1 MPTRILSILFA
12 FGFSFLLFSPEAS
25 SAPAKRLPTMEK
37 YTAKDNTFAL
47 YKPRGWKVDSRALEN
62 GKVITVSDPGSG
74 SLAVMRILKMRDP
87 RENSKTLVSSTLKS
101 LRGTVSELTLAW
113 ARSTT
118 DQRRAAIEFRYVSTR
133 KIPIRGRYYFNTQYP
148 DATVFGYE
156 APDKEFVKRK
166 SLLLSVLSNF
176 TILDPSVAAKQPEDS
191 TSRKKALDL
200 RMTKAKSADGSF
212 SLLVP
217 KGWKMEGAK
226 GQVLCTT
233 PGDGIA
239 GFISTSIAFWGP
251 SQIPHFDS
259 SRIPGVIHAPYTR
272 PVDALILAMRET
284 GSRNHKVLERVSDPA
299 RAREASVALKRGI
312 DVERASLAFDSR
324 TGVRCQGIYDVS
336 GFHPLPSGQWGIG
349 VSGVWAPQNEFA
361 EYLPSLLKMAESY
374 RIDEQFAAVYVR
386 RGLENLRR
394 LTKETAEKTARS
406 AREIR
411 ESSMA
416 AYQERQKSMDYI
428 DYKRTGYIRG
438 EQEWLSQAEGGTLY
452 KSDHWGLSREGKSV
466 VEGQDFNYYNYKGQN
481 PRYNETMTPVD
492 ISREVYESV
501 YAIPAPSLKKVGSP
515 AERNR

>member
-1 MPTRILSILFA
+1 MLTWILSILVA
-12 FGFSFLLFSPEAS
+12 FGFAFQLLPSDAI
-25 SAPAKRLPTMEK
+25 SAPAKSPPDMEK
-37 YTAKDNTFAL
+37 YTANDNTFAL
-47 YKPRGWKVDSRALEN
+47 YKPRGWNVDSRVLEN
-62 GKVITVSDPGSG
+62 GKAVTVSNPGSDT
-74 SLAVMRILKMRDP
+74 LAVMRVLKMRDP
-87 RENSKTLVSSTLKS
+87 SENSKTFVTSTLKNF
-101 LRGTVSELTLAW
+101 RGAVSALELAW

-118 DQRRAAIEFRYVSTR
+118 DQRRAVIEIRYVSSQ

-156 APDKEFVKRK
+156 APAKEFEKRK
-166 SLLLSVLSNF
+166 PLLLSVLSNF
-176 TILDPSVAAKQPEDS
+176 TILDPSAAKQPGDS
-191 TSRKKALDL
+191 TPRKKALNL
-200 RMTKAKSADGSF
+200 QMSKTMSADRSF

-217 KGWKMEGAK
+217 EGWKLEGAK
-226 GQVLCTT
+226 GQALCTI

-239 GFISTSIAFWGP
+239 GFISTTIPFWGP
-251 SQIPHFDS
+251 SQIPNFDS
-259 SRIPGVIHAPYTR
+259 SRIPGVIHAPYMR

-284 GSRNHKVLERVSDPA
+284 GSRNHTALERVSDPA
-299 RAREASVALKRGI
+299 RAREASVALNRGI

-349 VSGVWAPQNEFA
+349 VSGVWAPKNEFV
-361 EYLPSLLKMAESY
+361 EYLPSLLKIAESY
-374 RIDEQFAAVYVR
+374 RIDEQFAAEYVR

-394 LTKETAEKTARS
+394 LTRETAEKTARN

-438 EQEWLSQAEGGTLY
+438 EQEWLSQAKGGALY
-452 KSDHWGLSREGKSV
+452 KSDHWGLSREGKTL
-466 VEGQDFNYYNYKGQN
+466 VEGQNYNYYNYKGQN

-501 YAIPAPSLKKVGSP
+501 YGK
-515 AERNR
+515 

>member
-1 MPTRILSILFA
+1 MPTRILSILIA
-12 FGFSFLLFSPEAS
+12 FGFSFPLLPPEAI
-25 SAPAKRLPTMEK
+25 SAPRTSLPAMEK
-37 YTAKDNTFAL
+37 YTASDDTFAL
-47 YKPRGWKVDSRALEN
+47 YKPRGWKVDSRVLEN
-62 GKVITVSDPGSG
+62 GKIITVSDPGSD
-74 SLAVMRILKMRDP
+74 SRVVMRILKMRNP
-87 RENSKTLVSSTLKS
+87 GENSKSFVSSTLKYFRS
-101 LRGTVSELTLAW
+101 TVSALKLAW

-118 DQRRAAIEFRYVSTR
+118 DKRRAVIEIRYTSSR

-156 APDKEFVKRK
+156 APDKEFEKRK
-166 SLLLSVLSNF
+166 PLLLSMLSNF
-176 TILDPSVAAKQPEDS
+176 TILDPSIAAKQSVDS
-191 TSRKKALDL
+191 TPRKKTLDL
-200 RMTKAKSADGSF
+200 RMAKAVSADRSF

-217 KGWKMEGAK
+217 KGWKLEGAK

-251 SQIPHFDS
+251 SKVPYFDG
-259 SRIPGVIHAPYTR
+259 SRIQGVIHAPYTP

-284 GSRNHKVLERVSDPA
+284 GSRNHQVLERVSDPA
-299 RAREASVALKRGI
+299 RAREATAALKRGI

-336 GFHPLPSGQWGIG
+336 GFRPLPSGQWGIG
-349 VSGVWAPQNEFA
+349 VSGIWAPQKEFA

-374 RIDEQFAAVYVR
+374 RIDQQFAAEYVR

-394 LTKETAEKTARS
+394 LTRETAEKSAQS

-428 DYKRTGYIRG
+428 DYKRTGTIRG
-438 EQEWLSQAEGGTLY
+438 EQEWLSQVEGGTLY

-466 VEGQDFNYYNYKGQN
+466 VEGREFNYYNFKGQN

-501 YAIPAPSLKKVGSP
+501 YGK
-515 AERNR
+515 